1 MKLNLDDILLRFWE
15 GETSLEEEK
24 VLKEYFR
31 SGNIDESHRPFA
43 PYFSWVGE
51 QAAITSPQS
60 SDDEMDRLLEAY
72 WAGESTLDQEQK
84 LKQYFAGGLIR
95 EDHKAYADLFGY
107 FGQQRS
113 VTYQGGKKEVP
124 QQGAAV
130 RSLSFKKVI
139 YAAAAVIALVLGSVF
154 TVKNL
159 VTVNNDT
166 DAKTAMYYEVED
178 PEEAMRITR
187 EALALVS
194 TKFRQSQQSV
204 KDNMEPLSKA
214 AIFK

>member
-1 MKLNLDDILLRFWE
+1 M
-15 GETSLEEEK
+15 
-24 VLKEYFR
+24 
-31 SGNIDESHRPFA
+31 
-43 PYFSWVGE
+43 
-51 QAAITSPQS
+51 
-60 SDDEMDRLLEAY
+60 
-72 WAGESTLDQEQK
+72 
-84 LKQYFAGGLIR
+84 
-95 EDHKAYADLFGY
+95 FGY

-166 DAKTAMYYEVED
+166 DTKTAMYYEVED

-204 KDNMEPLSKA
+204 KDNMEPLSTA